1 MEPFD
6 FQPSIHLLYGENRID
21 QLGELSKEVADPSRV
36 LVVTDP
42 GIASAGLLKRAM
54 ASLETAE
61 ITVFAFQQVQAL
73 MKFQVFF
80 VNQLRIHHMR
90 LLDIFKQILKKI

>member
-61 ITVFAFQQVQAL
+61 ITVFALEITENGSQNLKLSACGAL
-73 MKFQVFF
+73 DLSRPPGV
-80 VNQLRIHHMR
+80 
-90 LLDIFKQILKKI
+90 